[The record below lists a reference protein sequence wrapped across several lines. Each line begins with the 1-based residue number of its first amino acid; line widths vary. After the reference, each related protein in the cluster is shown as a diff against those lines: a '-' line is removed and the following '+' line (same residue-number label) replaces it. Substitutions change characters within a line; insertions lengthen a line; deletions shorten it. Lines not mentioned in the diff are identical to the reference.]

1 MNFKQRLLRYLVGF
15 LIGVLI
21 VFMMFPEYDWLSWLP
36 NKQVMKNVREN
47 QFYIAPEVDC
57 KIKCMNI
64 DSTNLQQGMNI
75 DSTNLQQ
82 ARLGG
87 KIIFSKSDV
96 KRIPKTYFMEYGD
109 VNYTLEMTD
118 STVTLI
124 DVMKLNVDCP
134 CQ

>member
-64 DSTNLQQGMNI
+64 DST
-75 DSTNLQQ
+75 SLQQ